1 MGENLRHDEQENE
14 DYYDERSEADDDV
27 EKGRITFPKEGKLYG
42 REKDLQKLH
51 GIYQRMR
58 SNGKAQTVF
67 LPGYSGTGK
76 SSLVHAFI
84 EELSSSAVASSSS
97 SPSSSSNSP
106 HNPSDASHP
115 PSPTNPQAGRDTS
128 TPTTTTNFKSTI
140 SPRVVWGKFEE
151 MQTKDPY
158 SAISD
163 GFNKF
168 CLQTIRE
175 DEKRRQQYQ
184 QQLDEESSS
193 TTKSIGSNSSV
204 LLEMIPKIVE
214 SIGGESNWQ
223 LLCDMIPQL
232 NPLRT
237 HLTAMY
243 TPAGTMGGGGS
254 STVSSNSADD
264 CSGDDAASTTSTVD
278 SATGGVGATGASG
291 EKSAVK
297 FQHVFCN
304 FVKCMATKQHPMIVF
319 LDDLQWSDTSSLDL
333 LSMLLQNTGLKHVLF
348 VGAYRSNEVDDDHP
362 LTALLN
368 DVSGTPSTTSAG
380 STGAALSRGTGK
392 PNSNV
397 TQMDLGDLSIEDIG
411 QFITDT
417 LHLESPKA
425 CRTLTEAVYNK
436 TLGNIFFTMQ
446 ALEELVRKNGLYY
459 DVMMFTWQWNLET
472 IELENLL
479 SDDVVEMVRSKIEHV
494 PKLLQQ
500 ALTTASYTRSTIHV
514 DVLAALLQAQGIDLP
529 RGKQELLQMLD
540 KAVLEGLLSNC
551 VGSREYTFAHDRIQ
565 EAATLF
571 VQGPES
577 DELKFTIAKVLVEF
591 CGDGAC
597 GPGCCRGLSQE
608 NPVRSSTVPVTAK
621 NSGNDDWMLFTAVHH
636 LNSIP
641 FQYLRDAAAA
651 EIDSSGEHQLAVGT
665 TPSIANNKVSG
676 TTGNSSSSL
685 SSTSTSKKKKMI
697 MKVSAEEVARTRLT
711 KLNLRAA
718 KLSIDKSAFTQAAES
733 LRAGVI
739 HVAQLPAPWSS
750 SNGDD
755 EDFDNDHYNLALDLY
770 NHLLETEFSVGNHD
784 RAQVAVD
791 QVLQHANCLQ
801 DKCLAQFYSI
811 EIITSRKDR
820 NYSLAAQKGVEFLAQ
835 HGVVIPRNPKD
846 AILWREKLKLQF
858 KQGKRQL
865 TDLLSGPRMA
875 DPYQEAILRL
885 LEQLS
890 RCAVYTNPNLCMM
903 VSYTAQRLSYEQG
916 WNKFLPAMLP
926 HYAILLRKQGKF
938 QEAYKVGVA
947 ADEMLNKICEG
958 SSWVRGM
965 NACSGCILHLKM
977 NIAKSIEV
985 FNEVHRVGLTCG
997 DVEWSCM
1004 GAMMYALCY
1013 FCAGYPTN
1021 ALFEPK
1027 LILFQQEAERLGQP
1041 PSVVVT
1047 FSIFRQFV
1055 LNLQGKGNPNPC
1067 LLIGK
1072 AVSED
1077 EALAQFEGNTHK
1089 QTLRDIS
1096 IFRLMLSCIFSD
1108 WNVAQDMVDR
1118 LVGYPEFDFPI
1129 ARQHLRDV
1137 FVGLASFSL
1146 AKKLKAE
1153 GKNKMAKKYLSLAK
1167 QRMQWFTKLAKTG
1180 SENAPPIVICFRAEE
1195 KPSRERYNAAIDYCG
1210 QVGLLHLEAYMTERF
1225 GRYLLSLEQ
1234 QQPESNSSTANDPE
1248 SRDHS
1253 EAELCLTKAM
1263 WLYFDWGAIGKVS
1276 QMRTEHKF
1284 LQGARRSGKTP
1295 SALVKFVSSH
1305 LTLDDSTSRTSVTH
1319 SV

>member
-1 MGENLRHDEQENE
+1 MVGRELRHDEQENE

-27 EKGRITFPKEGKLYG
+27 EKGRITFPRDGKLYG
-42 REKDLQKLH
+42 RDKDLQRLH

-58 SNGKAQTVF
+58 SNGQAQIIF

-84 EELSSSAVASSSS
+84 RELSSTSSNTSANTSSLSSLSESEAS
-97 SPSSSSNSP
+97 SPSSP
-106 HNPSDASHP
+106 R
-115 PSPTNPQAGRDTS
+115 NPQGAKETS
-128 TPTTTTNFKSTI
+128 TAKAPLL
-140 SPRVVWGKFEE
+140 PRVVWGKFEE

-158 SAISD
+158 SAVSD

-168 CLQTIRE
+168 CQQLITE
-175 DEKRRQQYQ
+175 DEQRRQQQ
-184 QQLDEESSS
+184 QQLDEDCNNNPKSSGSSS
-193 TTKSIGSNSSV
+193 SILV
-204 LLEMIPKIVE
+204 EMIPKIVKAV
-214 SIGGESNWQ
+214 GGESNWQ

-232 NPLRT
+232 NSLRT
-237 HLTAMY
+237 HVMY
-243 TPAGTMGGGGS
+243 SQASMMTVGD
-254 STVSSNSADD
+254 STRSSNSAVGG
-264 CSGDDAASTTSTVD
+264 SADDAASTTSSLD
-278 SATGGVGATGASG
+278 SASGGGAT
-291 EKSAVK
+291 EKSAAK

-304 FVKCMATKQHPMIVF
+304 FVKSLATKQHPMIIF
-319 LDDLQWSDTSSLDL
+319 LDDLQWSDTASLDL
-333 LSMLLQNTGLKHVLF
+333 LSLLLQNSALQHVLF
-348 VGAYRSNEVDDDHP
+348 IGAYRSNEVDQDHT
-362 LTALLN
+362 LTALMK
-368 DVSGTPSTTSAG
+368 DVSGTTNSSGTTG
-380 STGAALSRGTGK
+380 SGK

-397 TQMDLGDLSIEDIG
+397 THMDLGDLSIDDIG
-411 QFITDT
+411 QFIADT
-417 LHLESPKA
+417 LHFDSIRS
-425 CRTLTEAVYNK
+425 CRSLTDAVYNK
-436 TLGNIFFTMQ
+436 TLGNIFFTRQ

-459 DVMMFTWQWNLET
+459 DVMMFRWQWNLET

-514 DVLAALLQAQGIDLP
+514 DVLLALLQAQGIELS
-529 RGKQELLQMLD
+529 RGKQELIEMLD

-571 VQGPES
+571 VEGTECEQ
-577 DELKFTIAKVLVEF
+577 LKFTVAKVLIGF
-591 CGDGAC
+591 CGSGAG
-597 GPGCCRGLSQE
+597 GPGCCSMSYQDQ
-608 NPVRSSTVPVTAK
+608 PVRSSTMTLPVK
-621 NSGNDDWMLFTAVHH
+621 NSGGDDWMLFTAVHH

-641 FQYLRDAAAA
+641 FAYLRDAAAVETETNEDDQPA
-651 EIDSSGEHQLAVGT
+651 DFAPSSNGNER
-665 TPSIANNKVSG
+665 NKAM
-676 TTGNSSSSL
+676 TRNSSSSL
-685 SSTSTSKKKKMI
+685 SSSKKKKM
-697 MKVSAEEVARTRLT
+697 MMNVSAEEAARIKLTR
-711 KLNLRAA
+711 LNLRAA

-733 LRAGVI
+733 LRAGARQVGHI
-739 HVAQLPAPWSS
+739 VAPWSS
-750 SNGDD
+750 SNGED
-755 EDFDNDHYNLALDLY
+755 EFYDNDHYKLTLDLY

-784 RAQVAVD
+784 RAQEAVD
-791 QVLQHANCLQ
+791 QVLQHAKCLQ

-820 NYSLAAQKGVEFLAQ
+820 NYILAAQMGVEFLAQ
-835 HGVVIPRNPKD
+835 HGVTVPHNPKD
-846 AILWREKLKLQF
+846 GVLWREKVKLQF

-865 TDLLSGPRMA
+865 TDLLSGPKMT

-977 NIAKSIEV
+977 NISKSIEV

-1013 FCAGYPTN
+1013 FCAGWPTN

-1027 LILFQQEAERLGQP
+1027 LILFEQEAQRLGQP

-1108 WNVAQDMVDR
+1108 WDVAQEMVDR
-1118 LVGYPEFDFPI
+1118 LVEYPEFDFPI

-1137 FVGLASFSL
+1137 FVGLASFAL
-1146 AKKLKAE
+1146 ARELKAK
-1153 GKNKMAKKYLSLAK
+1153 GDNKLARKYLSLAK

-1180 SENAPPIVICFRAEE
+1180 SENAPPIVVCFRAEE
-1195 KPSRERYNAAIDYCG
+1195 KPSRERYKAAIDYCG
-1210 QVGLLHLEAYMTERF
+1210 QVGLLHLEAYMTERY

-1234 QQPESNSSTANDPE
+1234 QQPERVDNNNDNPE
-1248 SRDHS
+1248 QRDHT

-1276 QMRTEHKF
+1276 KMRLEHKF

-1305 LTLDDSTSRTSVTH
+1305 LTLDDNSSRTSVTH